1 VREFLAL
8 CPHADHVNVAEAG
21 HMVAGD
27 RNDRFGRVAIDFLL
41 RNVPVRNRHG

>member
-1 VREFLAL
+1 
-8 CPHADHVNVAEAG
+8 
-21 HMVAGD
+21 MVAGD